1 MNLVKRK
8 EEKKKERKKKKTQN
22 EYNIKHEKEL

>member
-8 EEKKKERKKKKTQN
+8 EEKKKERKKKQTQN